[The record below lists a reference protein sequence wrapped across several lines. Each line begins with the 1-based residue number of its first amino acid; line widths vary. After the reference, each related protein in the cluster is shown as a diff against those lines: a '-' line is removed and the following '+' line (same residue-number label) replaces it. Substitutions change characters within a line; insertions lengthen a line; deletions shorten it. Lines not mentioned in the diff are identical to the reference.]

1 MRWGDSKKLLKSD
14 LLGKLLK
21 LHSDSFGI
29 FTKSNLYE
37 KFLIVY
43 KKVASSLF
51 AVILCTNLTNSQTIV
66 ESLREGS
73 LPSNL
78 EIIGPGANAVIFSS
92 SGVTFN
98 GAGMIGNAEGRA
110 FIRTKGS
117 NYLSNSFVAEISMN
131 FDPTKPNIS
140 WFGVGGNSLD
150 QVYYYE
156 PDGPCLQIAP
166 HTASGGELDGRIS
179 YNDKNSLGVGD
190 GGIFFNVTSTNYKMR
205 ITWDAVSGYAIFEVD
220 SNYLGGLFVADAT
233 RSLFGLDN
241 GFNEFNSRLFFGGSD
256 GVSFKDFSIVPEP
269 SALSLLA
276 VGLGVLFR
284 RSRKKD

>member
-1 MRWGDSKKLLKSD
+1 M
-14 LLGKLLK
+14 
-21 LHSDSFGI
+21 
-29 FTKSNLYE
+29 
-37 KFLIVY
+37 Y

-51 AVILCTNLTNSQTIV
+51 AVILCANLTNSQTIV

-78 EIIGPGANAVIFSS
+78 EIIGPGENAVIFSS

-117 NYLSNSFVAEISMN
+117 NYLSKSFVAEISMN

-179 YNDKNSLGVGD
+179 YNDKNSLGVRD

-220 SNYLGGLFVADAT
+220 SNYLGGSFVADAT

-276 VGLGVLFR
+276 VGLGVVLR
-284 RSRKKD
+284 RRRWTV